1 MNQNK
6 INLIL
11 IYLMKWNS
19 LTEIQFLPHPSTL
32 TKVNKVKV
40 NKAKVMLEI
49 LSFTTMTI
57 NLMHR
62 RALKL
67 RKGT

>member
-1 MNQNK
+1 
-6 INLIL
+6 
-11 IYLMKWNS
+11 MKWNS
-19 LTEIQFLPHPSTL
+19 LTEIQFLPHPSTR